1 MRKLLRGASYSI
13 VAWVVLAANVVG
25 TAFVSS
31 VIESLVFNELIA
43 GVALGL
49 MLAFGIYIGAQFS
62 GDEDDDS

>member
-1 MRKLLRGASYSI
+1 MRKLLRGASYSV

-31 VIESLVFNELIA
+31 VIESLVYNQLVA

-49 MLAFGIYIGAQFS
+49 MLAFGIYIGAAFS
-62 GDEDDDS
+62 GDDDGDE